1 MMEDFIRKS
10 FDASIAA
17 KREVAAKQAS
27 VIADMARVMI
37 DALRNGHRIYIA
49 GNGGSA
55 SDAQHIAGE
64 LVGRFTM
71 ERKALPVIALT
82 ADTAVLTAVANDYGY
97 DDVFRRQVEAH
108 VTKGDVFLCIS
119 TSGNSPNVVKALK
132 QAKKAGAHVLALAG
146 RDGGKLA
153 KAAELCV
160 TVPAKESGHIQETHI
175 TIGHILCE
183 LIERALFKEQK

>member
-1 MMEDFIRKS
+1 MEKFIRQS
-10 FDASIAA
+10 LENSIAV
-17 KREVAAKQAS
+17 KRAVAEKFPP
-27 VIADMARVMI
+27 VIARMARVMVE
-37 DALRNGHRIYIA
+37 ALRNGHRIYIA

-71 ERKALPVIALT
+71 ERKALPVIALAT
-82 ADTAVLTAVANDYGY
+82 DTAVLTAVANDYGY
-97 DDVFRRQVEAH
+97 DEVFRRQVEAH
-108 VTKGDVFLCIS
+108 VREGDVLLCIS
-119 TSGNSPNVVKALK
+119 TSGNSPNILKAIE
-132 QAKKAGAHVLALAG
+132 QAKSVGARVLALAG

-160 TVPAKESGHIQETHI
+160 TVPAKESARIQESHI

-183 LIERALFKEQK
+183 IVEKEMFGDSK

>member
-1 MMEDFIRKS
+1 MEKFIRQS
-10 FDASIAA
+10 LENSIAV
-17 KREVAAKQAS
+17 KRAVAEKFPP
-27 VIADMARVMI
+27 VIARMARVMVE
-37 DALRNGHRIYIA
+37 ALRNGHRIYIA

-71 ERKALPVIALT
+71 ERKALPAIALT
-82 ADTAVLTAVANDYGY
+82 TDTAVLTAIANDYGY
-97 DDVFRRQVEAH
+97 DEVFRRQVEAH
-108 VTKGDVFLCIS
+108 VREGDVLLCIS
-119 TSGNSPNVVKALK
+119 TSGNSPNVLKALE
-132 QAKKAGAHVLALAG
+132 QAKSVGARVLALAG

-160 TVPAKESGHIQETHI
+160 TVPAKESARIQESHI

-183 LIERALFKEQK
+183 IIEKEMFGDSK

>member
-1 MMEDFIRKS
+1 MEDFIRKS
-10 FDASIAA
+10 FEASIAA
-17 KREVAAKQAS
+17 KREVAEKFS
-27 VIADMARVMI
+27 STIAQMARVMVE
-37 DALRNGHRIYIA
+37 ALRKGRRIYIA

-71 ERKALPVIALT
+71 ERKAIPAIALT
-82 ADTAVLTAVANDYGY
+82 ADTAVMTAIANDYGY
-97 DDVFRRQVEAH
+97 DEVFRRQVEAH
-108 VTKGDVFLCIS
+108 VREGDVLLCIS
-119 TSGNSPNVVKALK
+119 TSGNSPNVLKALE
-132 QAKKAGAHVLALAG
+132 QAKKIGARVLALSG

-160 TVPAKESGHIQETHI
+160 TVPAKESARIQESHI

-183 LIERALFKEQK
+183 IIEKEMFGESK